1 MSLSRVSAS
10 RLIFTTLVLAAPT
23 LILLVVLALH
33 GELAWGHVFTAG
45 GAVTVALF
53 FLIRRHLFEISVVIA
68 TADALAETDHMPRPV
83 PPRLGGQLTGDALA
97 AVQRLDRM
105 WRERADALRSGVGEN
120 KGVFDSLPDPLILL
134 DARRRV
140 TFGNMAARQLLG
152 TIAVDADLA
161 LALRDPTVLDAV
173 DGVLQDGAGRQAE
186 FHTVQ
191 PTERHFAVRIEK
203 LRPSDP
209 ARGGPAVG
217 PGGGG
222 PGGAVCVLVMVDLT
236 AMKRIEQMR
245 SDFIA
250 NASHELRTPLSSL
263 IGFIETLQGP
273 AKDDAP
279 AREQFLKLM
288 HEQAH
293 RMARLVRDL
302 LSLSI
307 IEMSEHKPPA
317 GQVDVPALLQTV
329 VAILQLQ
336 ARAKNMT
343 VKIVV
348 EGAKGEGDKKAGEK
362 AKTVPLVP
370 GDSDQLAQ
378 LFQNLI
384 DNAIK
389 YGAANSEVLVRV
401 WPTPIPVMAGVQAN
415 ELAIP
420 AAALAVSVADKG
432 DGIAEEHLSRL
443 TERFY
448 RVDTARS
455 RAVGGTGL
463 GLAIVKHIVAR
474 HRGLLKIDSE
484 PGQGSRFTVFLPI
497 ESPAQDDDSPAA

>member
-1 MSLSRVSAS
+1 MPSARS
-10 RLIFTTLVLAAPT
+10 VFGSVFTGRSFAAALALAVPT
-23 LILLVVLALH
+23 LIVLVVLAIS
-33 GELAWGHVFTAG
+33 GALAWIHVFSG
-45 GAVTVALF
+45 GVIVVAALLF
-53 FLIRRHLFEISVVIA
+53 LVHRHLGEIAAVIA
-68 TADALAETDHMPRPV
+68 TADALCEPDGDKTVTR
-83 PPRLGGQLTGDALA
+83 PRLAGRLANDALA
-97 AVQRLDRM
+97 AVLRLDRA
-105 WRERADALRSGVGEN
+105 WRARADALRGGVGEN

-140 TFGNMAARQLLG
+140 TFGNAAARQLLG
-152 TIAVDADLA
+152 TISVGADLA
-161 LALRDPTVLDAV
+161 MALRDPGVLEAV
-173 DGVLQDGAGRQAE
+173 DGVLADGVGRQAD
-186 FHTVQ
+186 FHPLQ
-191 PTERHFAVRIEK
+191 PAERHLATRIEK
-203 LRPSDP
+203 LRAPE
-209 ARGGPAVG
+209 
-217 PGGGG
+217 
-222 PGGAVCVLVMVDLT
+222 PGGAVCVLAMVDLT

-273 AKDDAP
+273 ARDDVP
-279 AREQFLKLM
+279 ARDQFLKLM

-302 LSLSI
+302 LSLSM

-317 GQVDVPALLQTV
+317 GQVDLPSLLQTV

-336 ARAKNMT
+336 ARAKSMT
-343 VKIVV
+343 VKIAV
-348 EGAKGEGDKKAGEK
+348 EAPPQGGQD
-362 AKTVPLVP
+362 VPAVP

-389 YGAANSEVLVRV
+389 YGAANSEVAVRV
-401 WPTPIPVMAGVQAN
+401 WRISAAEASEYAV
-415 ELAIP
+415 P
-420 AAALAVSVADKG
+420 ATALAVSVIDKG
-432 DGIAEEHLSRL
+432 EGIPEDHLPRL

-474 HRGLLKIDSE
+474 HRGHLRIDSV
-484 PGQGSRFTVFLPI
+484 PGQGSRFTVFLPTDV
-497 ESPAQDDDSPAA
+497 PAPTAE

>member
-1 MSLSRVSAS
+1 MSFPRVSAS

-23 LILLVVLALH
+23 VALLLLLALH
-33 GELAWGHVFTAG
+33 GELAWGHIFTAG
-45 GAVTVALF
+45 GAVAVALF
-53 FLIRRHLFEISVVIA
+53 FLVRRHLFEISVIIA
-68 TADALAETDHMPRPV
+68 AADALAESDRMPRPV
-83 PPRLGGQLTGDALA
+83 PPRLSGRLTGDALV
-97 AVQRLDRM
+97 AVMRLDRL

-173 DGVLQDGAGRQAE
+173 DGVLQDGTGRQAE
-186 FHTVQ
+186 FHAVQ

-203 LRPSDP
+203 LRAPST
-209 ARGGPAVG
+209 VG
-217 PGGGG
+217 N
-222 PGGAVCVLVMVDLT
+222 GAVCVLVMVDLT

-273 AKDDAP
+273 ARDDAP

-336 ARAKNMT
+336 ARAKSMT

-348 EGAKGEGDKKAGEK
+348 EGDKKGGDKNQA
-362 AKTVPLVP
+362 VPLVP

-401 WPTPIPVMAGVQAN
+401 WPTPIPALAGVQAN

-432 DGIAEEHLSRL
+432 DGIPEEHLPRL

-497 ESPAQDDDSPAA
+497 ESPLPDGDNSAA

>member
-1 MSLSRVSAS
+1 MSLSRISAG
-10 RLIFTTLVLAAPT
+10 RLIFTTLALAAPT
-23 LILLVVLALH
+23 LVLLVVLALH
-33 GELAWGHVFTAG
+33 DELAWGHVFTAG
-45 GAVTVALF
+45 GAVAVALF
-53 FLIRRHLFEISVVIA
+53 FLVRRHLYEISVIIA
-68 TADALAETDHMPRPV
+68 TADALAETDRVPRPQ
-83 PPRLGGQLTGDALA
+83 PPRLGGRFTGDALA
-97 AVQRLDRM
+97 AVLRLDRI
-105 WRERADALRSGVGEN
+105 WRERAEALRSGVGEN

-134 DARRRV
+134 DGRRRV

-152 TIAVDADLA
+152 TIAVGADLA
-161 LALRDPTVLDAV
+161 LALRDPAVLEAV
-173 DGVLQDGAGRQAE
+173 DGVLEDGTGRQAE
-186 FHTVQ
+186 FHAVQ
-191 PTERHFAVRIEK
+191 PSERHFAVRIEK
-203 LRPSDP
+203 LRLPSASEP
-209 ARGGPAVG
+209 ASV
-217 PGGGG
+217 
-222 PGGAVCVLVMVDLT
+222 PGGAICVLVMVDVS
-236 AMKRIEQMR
+236 AIKRIEQMR

-273 AKDDAP
+273 ARDDAP

-288 HEQAH
+288 HEQAQ

-317 GQVDVPALLQTV
+317 GHVDVPAMLQTV

-336 ARAKNMT
+336 ARAKGMT
-343 VKIVV
+343 VKIAV
-348 EGAKGEGDKKAGEK
+348 EGE
-362 AKTVPLVP
+362 VPSVP

-389 YGAANSEVLVRV
+389 YGVANSEVTVRV
-401 WPTPIPVMAGVQAN
+401 WPTKGAASSD
-415 ELAIP
+415 LAIP
-420 AAALAVSVADKG
+420 VAALAVSVSDKG
-432 DGIAEEHLSRL
+432 DGIAQEHLSRL

-474 HRGLLKIDSE
+474 HRGQLRIDSE
-484 PGQGSRFTVFLPI
+484 PGQGSRFTVFLPL
-497 ESPAQDDDSPAA
+497 EAPLADDAIPT

>member
-1 MSLSRVSAS
+1 MSLSRISAG
-10 RLIFTTLVLAAPT
+10 RLIFTTLALTAPT
-23 LILLVVLALH
+23 LILLVTLALQD
-33 GELAWGHVFTAG
+33 ELAWGHVFTAG
-45 GAVTVALF
+45 GAVAVALF
-53 FLIRRHLFEISVVIA
+53 FLVRRHLYEISVIIA
-68 TADALAETDHMPRPV
+68 TADALAETDRMPRPQ
-83 PPRLGGQLTGDALA
+83 PPRLGGRFTGDALA
-97 AVQRLDRM
+97 AVLRLDRI
-105 WRERADALRSGVGEN
+105 WRERAEALRSGVGEN

-134 DARRRV
+134 DGRRRV

-152 TIAVDADLA
+152 TIAVGADLA
-161 LALRDPTVLDAV
+161 VALRDPAVLEAV
-173 DGVLQDGAGRQAE
+173 DGVLEDGTGRQAE
-186 FHTVQ
+186 FHAVQ
-191 PTERHFAVRIEK
+191 PSERHFAVRIEK
-203 LRPSDP
+203 LRLPPPTDERPNP
-209 ARGGPAVG
+209 A
-217 PGGGG
+217 
-222 PGGAVCVLVMVDLT
+222 PGGAICVLVMVDVS
-236 AMKRIEQMR
+236 AIKRIEQMR

-273 AKDDAP
+273 ARDDAP

-288 HEQAH
+288 HEQAQ

-317 GQVDVPALLQTV
+317 GHVDVPAMLQTV

-336 ARAKNMT
+336 ARAKGMT
-343 VKIVV
+343 VKIAV
-348 EGAKGEGDKKAGEK
+348 EGE
-362 AKTVPLVP
+362 VPSVP

-389 YGAANSEVLVRV
+389 YGVANSDVTVRV
-401 WPTPIPVMAGVQAN
+401 WPTKGAASSD
-415 ELAIP
+415 LAIP
-420 AAALAVSVADKG
+420 AAALAIAVSDKG
-432 DGIAEEHLSRL
+432 EGIAQEHLSRL

-474 HRGLLKIDSE
+474 HRGQLRIDSE
-484 PGQGSRFTVFLPI
+484 PGQGSRFTVFLPL
-497 ESPAQDDDSPAA
+497 EAPLADDASPN

>member
-1 MSLSRVSAS
+1 
-10 RLIFTTLVLAAPT
+10 
-23 LILLVVLALH
+23 
-33 GELAWGHVFTAG
+33 
-45 GAVTVALF
+45 
-53 FLIRRHLFEISVVIA
+53 
-68 TADALAETDHMPRPV
+68 
-83 PPRLGGQLTGDALA
+83 
-97 AVQRLDRM
+97 M
-105 WRERADALRSGVGEN
+105 WRERAEALRSGVGEN

-140 TFGNMAARQLLG
+140 TFGNQAARQLLG
-152 TIAVDADLA
+152 TIAVGADLA
-161 LALRDPTVLDAV
+161 LALRDPTVLEAV
-173 DGVLQDGAGRQAE
+173 DGVLEDGTGRQAE
-186 FHTVQ
+186 FRAVQ

-203 LRPSDP
+203 LRAPQATDERP
-209 ARGGPAVG
+209 AGA
-217 PGGGG
+217 

-236 AMKRIEQMR
+236 AVKRTEQMR

-273 AKDDAP
+273 ARDDAA

-288 HEQAH
+288 HEQAQ

-307 IEMSEHKPPA
+307 IEMSEHRPPA

-329 VAILQLQ
+329 AAILQLQ
-336 ARAKNMT
+336 ARAKGMT
-343 VKIVV
+343 VKIDV
-348 EGAKGEGDKKAGEK
+348 AGE
-362 AKTVPLVP
+362 VPAVP
-370 GDSDQLAQ
+370 GDADQLAQ

-389 YGAANSEVLVRV
+389 YGAANSEVTVRV
-401 WPTPIPVMAGVQAN
+401 WLTPISGPPIPGAGA
-415 ELAIP
+415 ERSDLTIP
-420 AAALAVSVADKG
+420 EAALAVSVADKG
-432 DGIAEEHLSRL
+432 EGIAEEHLSRL

-463 GLAIVKHIVAR
+463 GLAIVKHILAR
-474 HRGLLKIDSE
+474 HRGRLQIESQ
-484 PGQGSRFTVFLPI
+484 PGQGSRFTVTLPLHLADA
-497 ESPAQDDDSPAA
+497 PADKPTS